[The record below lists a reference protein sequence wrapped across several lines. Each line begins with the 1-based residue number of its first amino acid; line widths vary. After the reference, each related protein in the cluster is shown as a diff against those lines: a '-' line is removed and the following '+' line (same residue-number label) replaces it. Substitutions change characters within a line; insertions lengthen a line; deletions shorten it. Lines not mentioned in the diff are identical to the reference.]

1 MVNIWIL
8 IAAVVGIVIP
18 IVLLA
23 RWKAVGSASKDN
35 ALQTLGFTL
44 VVLGIVFGDDL
55 LVGYSFIGVGV
66 LLSIISA
73 VRVKKETS
81 SWRGNR

>member
-18 IVLLA
+18 IVLLV
-23 RWKAVGSASKDN
+23 RWKAVGSAPKDN
-35 ALQTLGFTL
+35 ALQTLGLTL
-44 VVLGIVFGDDL
+44 VALGIIFGDDL

-73 VRVKKETS
+73 LRVRKEMN